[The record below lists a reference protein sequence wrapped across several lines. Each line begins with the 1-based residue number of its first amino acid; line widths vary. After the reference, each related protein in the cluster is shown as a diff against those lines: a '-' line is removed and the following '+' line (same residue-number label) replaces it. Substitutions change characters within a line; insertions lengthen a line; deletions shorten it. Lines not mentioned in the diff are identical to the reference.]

1 MGNFYEKIKKLVK
14 WIGDIINK
22 VIKWFNNE
30 IRKDVENKTEEFLLK
45 NEEKI
50 KNSNNPVKIG
60 KIAGQQK
67 ALIELQKKVE
77 EEKKKLS
84 DVDYLTIN
92 RMFSDDNSNKKL
104 EIN

>member
-1 MGNFYEKIKKLVK
+1 MGNFYEKIKKLVE

-22 VIKWFNNE
+22 VIKWFNKE

-50 KNSNNPVKIG
+50 KNSDNPVKIG
-60 KIAGQQK
+60 KIVGQQK

-77 EEKKKLS
+77 EEKKELS
-84 DVDYLTIN
+84 DADLLTIDS
-92 RMFSDDNSNKKL
+92 MFSDEEFD
-104 EIN
+104 I

>member
-1 MGNFYEKIKKLVK
+1 MGNFYEKIKKLVE

-22 VIKWFNNE
+22 VIKWFNKE
-30 IRKDVENKTEEFLLK
+30 IRKDIEKKIEDFLLK

-77 EEKKKLS
+77 EEIKELS
-84 DVDYLTIN
+84 DADLRTIDS
-92 RMFSDDNSNKKL
+92 MFSDEEFD
-104 EIN
+104 I

>member
-1 MGNFYEKIKKLVK
+1 MGNFYEKIKKLVE

-22 VIKWFNNE
+22 VIKWFNKE

-50 KNSNNPVKIG
+50 KNSDNPVKIG

-77 EEKKKLS
+77 EEKKELS
-84 DVDYLTIN
+84 DADLLTIDS
-92 RMFSDDNSNKKL
+92 MFSDEEFD
-104 EIN
+104 I